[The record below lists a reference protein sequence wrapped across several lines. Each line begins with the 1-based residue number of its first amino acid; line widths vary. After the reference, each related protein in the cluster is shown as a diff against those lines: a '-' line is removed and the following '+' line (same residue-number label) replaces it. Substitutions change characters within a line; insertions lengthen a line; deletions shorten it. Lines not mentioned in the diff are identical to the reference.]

1 MKTNTNIKRRVKN
14 SIKHSAQRKHKT
26 HKNKH
31 TKTQLKQYKTHK
43 GGAGVLKSIKR
54 IFSNKTQTEFT
65 PTNLGKELRK
75 LGTSTKTDGERFG
88 FLPEVK
94 AQSGVPAEV
103 EKQSGVPA
111 EVETQSD
118 IPAEVKVQIVI
129 PVEKD
134 IASGT
139 DFFTDILKKNN
150 ININVKNVLK
160 TTTTDP
166 PNKPIK
172 NILLALFITLATSVK
187 SKEHCGIYIGLL
199 ENQYYRRL
207 MTYETYVTKKQGM
220 QDIEK
225 KFYELIESVIVN
237 QAYFPSNGE
246 HKTITTLRDWVI
258 AIEELIGFE
267 RRYKDLLAPENLN
280 PKAAQ
285 DILEKLKEYCNT
297 QPEESHC
304 TYLNPCCDINKKN
317 KDNNVANKRP
327 DLLDK
332 EIQTMLLQ
340 TIKLNKNE
348 LKLEADKRLIIKN
361 NIAKSMYTWLKSTDN
376 LEAKYN
382 LYIKSQD
389 YKNLQITL
397 PLKLQAGVAIS

>member
-1 MKTNTNIKRRVKN
+1 MKTITNIKRGVKH
-14 SIKHSAQRKHKT
+14 SIKHRAQRKYKT

-31 TKTQLKQYKTHK
+31 TKTHLKQYKTHK

-54 IFSNKTQTEFT
+54 ISSNKTQTEFT

-111 EVETQSD
+111 EV
-118 IPAEVKVQIVI
+118 KVQIVL
-129 PVEKD
+129 PAEVAKQSGVPAEVE

-139 DFFTDILKKNN
+139 DVITDILKKKN
-150 ININVKNVLK
+150 ISINVRNVLK
-160 TTTTDP
+160 TTSTY
-166 PNKPIK
+166 PNTPIK
-172 NILLALFITLATSVK
+172 NILLALFITLARSVT

-317 KDNNVANKRP
+317 KDNNVANKRA